1 MSTFLVPIV
10 VITLAV
16 SSLFILAWL
25 AYPFLL
31 RYRIEN
37 AFGLFNSNLKNG
49 ANGANGSP
57 GENSPER
64 RNGSNGAHG
73 ANSQAGKNGANGL
86 PGQRGIQGVAG
97 HDGDGGSDGE
107 DGEDG
112 VPGFGVVKV
121 CSKMFDPAS
130 KDLYYVN
137 GNPID
142 SHVDSLAIKVTKT
155 FTDQKLRLKDRI
167 QNNFK
172 LDSDKIYFTSV
183 LDSIL
188 ETNTVPLTPIA
199 NKIYTL
205 DNFND
210 FLDTVK
216 TTFVTQSNTLK
227 TTKDSELVKIEKYN
241 ENLKDLRTKRDADL
255 EKINIDPYKGYL
267 RGFNLLSLLP
277 TPDVDFTL
285 QINSLISTPTLT
297 IDSVISD
304 ISTLITQQQTIYNS
318 QNSSNQQKTD
328 AAVEIS
334 LRTGQINSLKNVKS
348 LIASDIN
355 IIKNSISN
363 AYDTGA
369 NLTDPN
375 PIVSLSNYGISI
387 NTFIPA
393 IIGADA
399 LKAAIVTSNNAINT
413 AIALC
418 QTNLETTISPY
429 RTANP
434 IP

>member
-49 ANGANGSP
+49 ANGANGAP

-86 PGQRGIQGVAG
+86 PGQRGIEGVAG

-121 CSKMFDPAS
+121 CSKMFDSTANN
-130 KDLYYVN
+130 LYYVN

-142 SHVDSLAIKVTKT
+142 SHVDSLATKVTKT

-183 LDSIL
+183 LDKIL
-188 ETNTVPLTPIA
+188 ETTPLSGTA
-199 NKIYTL
+199 NKL
-205 DNFND
+205 DSLKLFND

-227 TTKDSELVKIEKYN
+227 TTKDSELIKIEKYN

-267 RGFNLLSLLP
+267 RGFNLSSLLP
-277 TPDVDFTL
+277 NPDVDFTL

-297 IDSVISD
+297 IDNVISD
-304 ISTLITQQQTIYNS
+304 ISTIIRQQQTIYNS

-328 AAVEIS
+328 ASTEIS

-348 LIASDIN
+348 LIASDIDT
-355 IIKNSISN
+355 IKNSISH
-363 AYDTGA
+363 AYNTGG

-387 NTFIPA
+387 NTFSPA
-393 IIGADA
+393 IIGAVA